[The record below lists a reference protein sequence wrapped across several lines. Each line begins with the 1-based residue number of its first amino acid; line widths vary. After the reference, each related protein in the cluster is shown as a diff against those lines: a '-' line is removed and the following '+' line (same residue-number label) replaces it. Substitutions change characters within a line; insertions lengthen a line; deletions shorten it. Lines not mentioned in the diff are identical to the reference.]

1 MQVISGRSW
10 DEVVVLAGQ
19 ELQGARHRTEWSE
32 AEREEQFSVRRV
44 ARGDYLGVWRPD
56 DARVKLLFGNMVN
69 EKLFNVFLCFAQT
82 WPPIDSILSS
92 FVHVLSHEV
101 LRSEEL
107 FQVVQ
112 NLISYKKL
120 KKNQPSGH
128 TCVLL
133 SYVGQMMLTWSY
145 SMRLD
150 LVRPL
155 LTSMTLSVLSILNLQ
170 KMKKMWS

>member
-1 MQVISGRSW
+1 MVKRRRNSIKIGVHLPFGPRSPV
-10 DEVVVLAGQ
+10 ELEALFRKKFGLA
-19 ELQGARHRTEWSE
+19 
-32 AEREEQFSVRRV
+32 
-44 ARGDYLGVWRPD
+44 Y
-56 DARVKLLFGNMVN
+56 
-69 EKLFNVFLCFAQT
+69 
-82 WPPIDSILSS
+82 SILSY

-112 NLISYKKL
+112 NLISYKKW
-120 KKNQPSGH
+120 KKQPSGH

-170 KMKKMWS
+170 KMEKM